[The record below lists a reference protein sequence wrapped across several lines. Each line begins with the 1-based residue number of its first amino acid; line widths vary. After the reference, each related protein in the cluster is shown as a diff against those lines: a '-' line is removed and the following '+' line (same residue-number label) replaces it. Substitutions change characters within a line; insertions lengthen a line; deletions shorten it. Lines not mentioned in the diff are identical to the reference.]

1 MTIFIKI
8 VRNNATNWFE
18 SFSFD
23 TENIGNAT
31 GFNNMTF
38 FLEKWSKTKKKL
50 PDISNK
56 LKWKFALG
64 LPPFGSTPLWPTH
77 LWAQRGLGPR

>member
-1 MTIFIKI
+1 MNGASRRGFLSVKMTICIKI

-38 FLEKWSKTKKKL
+38 F
-50 PDISNK
+50 
-56 LKWKFALG
+56 
-64 LPPFGSTPLWPTH
+64 FGEME
-77 LWAQRGLGPR
+77 